1 MIVDSKWKV
10 KLLHSLKQ
18 TFFLSLHFFF
28 SFFAYVIYKRS
39 LVLPNF
45 YGDKVR
51 SKFSAAEFLIAL
63 KS

>member
-1 MIVDSKWKV
+1 MKIKSPYCELFD
-10 KLLHSLKQ
+10 LNFLY
-18 TFFLSLHFFF
+18 TFALFLYF
-28 SFFAYVIYKRS
+28 FFAYVIYKRS